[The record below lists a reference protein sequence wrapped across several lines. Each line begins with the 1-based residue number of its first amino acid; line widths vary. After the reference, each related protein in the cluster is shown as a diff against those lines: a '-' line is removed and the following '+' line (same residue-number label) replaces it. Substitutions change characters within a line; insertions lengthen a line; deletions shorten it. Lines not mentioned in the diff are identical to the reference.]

1 VSTTTPAAA
10 GRQARSAAREFAT
23 NPWGERALR
32 VGIASRGVVFVVLA
46 YLVARIALGALGDGG
61 TSKAASG
68 PGVAEAIGAQTGG
81 RLVLVLLGVGLLLYA
96 VFSLLEAVREND
108 SSNVKRWGKRAR
120 SVWQMAVYAS
130 FGVLCI
136 VKAASL
142 GGSSGSSSHSNRQQE
157 QWSARVLRWPAGW
170 FWLGL
175 LGVVLFVIAGAQVYG
190 CLRRHFMKDLD
201 QVRMSERM
209 RRAAVAIGVAG
220 HLGRA
225 AAFALVGWFVL
236 QAAIENDP
244 QKGRGVDGSARMLAS
259 SSGGPALLWALA
271 VGLALFGIHQFVEAR
286 FRRL

>member
-1 VSTTTPAAA
+1 MSTTTPAAA
-10 GRQARSAAREFAT
+10 GRQARSAARDFAT
-23 NPWGERALR
+23 NPWGDRAAR
-32 VGIASRGVVFVVLA
+32 IGIASRGFVFLVLA
-46 YLVARIALGALGDGG
+46 YLLARIALGALGEGG

-81 RLVLVLLGVGLLLYA
+81 RFVLVLLGIGLLLYA
-96 VFSLLEAVREND
+96 VFSLLEAILEND
-108 SSNVKRWGKRAR
+108 SSDLKKWGKRTR
-120 SVWQMAVYAS
+120 SLWQMAIYAA

-142 GGSSGSSSHSNRQQE
+142 GGSSGSSAHSNRQQE

-170 FWLGL
+170 LWLGL
-175 LGVVLFVIAGAQVYG
+175 LGAVLFAIAAAQVYG
-190 CLRRHFMKDLD
+190 CLRRHFLKKLKKE
-201 QVRMSERM
+201 RMSRRM
-209 RRAAVAIGVAG
+209 YRAAIVIGVVG

-271 VGLALFGIHQFVEAR
+271 VGLALFGVHQFVEAR
-286 FRRL
+286 YRRL